1 MKIPNFNLGTLG
13 FRILRFREIGILLAF
28 ATLFMILSLST
39 STFFQFANIILVFRY
54 ASFTGIM
61 ALGAVFLLSQ
71 GDIDL
76 SVGSIYNIVGLL
88 IFVLLERGWS
98 PVSVVFIGLIVGIIC
113 GLINITLSIILRI
126 PMLIITLGT
135 LNIYRGLGLVL
146 YESRPKEAFNLDN
159 FLFNIFGGTFSMIP
173 FAVIALITLA
183 IILFYIYGFTRFGIH
198 VRSIGGNLSV
208 ARAMGIRIN
217 KTRAFSAMLNGGLA
231 AISAVLTV
239 AYLRAALPSFGTGYE
254 LIVIAAAIIGGTA
267 LSGGSG
273 SIFGA
278 VLGAL
283 VISLIVNGIAHLGIS
298 TYWTAT
304 VTGTVIIIAVV
315 LDYLSRRKKLY
326 Y

>member
-1 MKIPNFNLGTLG
+1 MKGPNFNLGTLG
-13 FRILRFREIGILLAF
+13 FRILRFREIGILIAFLAIF
-28 ATLFMILSLST
+28 IILSFST
-39 STFFQFANIILVFRY
+39 STFFQFSNIVLVFRY

-98 PVSVVFIGLIVGIIC
+98 PLAVVLLGLAVGITC
-113 GLINITLSIILRI
+113 GLVNITLSIYLRI

-135 LNIYRGLGLVL
+135 MNIYRGLGLVL
-146 YESRPKEAFNLDN
+146 YESRPKAVFNLDN

-173 FAVIALITLA
+173 FVVIALVTLA
-183 IILFYIYGFTRFGIH
+183 VILFYIYGFTRFGIH
-198 VRSIGGNLSV
+198 VRSIGGNISV

-217 KTRAFSAMLNGGLA
+217 KTRTFSAMLNGSLA
-231 AISAVLTV
+231 AISAILTV

-254 LIVIAAAIIGGTA
+254 LLVIAAAIIGGTA

-304 VTGTVIIIAVV
+304 FTGTIIIAAVI